1 MRYPYAETR
10 KFFLSELKKEEK
22 KWKSFITQSKTRI
35 RVMKSDLKNNKVGK
49 KHSKSYQ
56 DAIVDAQISI
66 LKATDELESVRRN
79 IDSIKEL

>member
-1 MRYPYAETR
+1 MEDLHSLIRN
-10 KFFLSELKKEEK
+10 FFLGELKKEEK
-22 KWKSFITQSKTRI
+22 KWIRFITQSKTRI